1 LNTAHFTNLHLQT
14 FEIAHISFVTIRPQ
28 EKVMEIISRRRG
40 RPPGSIKV
48 PPDLRAGIWITVRLY
63 RIGKRIRTGKTS
75 SVSQACRELAAQGGI
90 ISVVGGNLHA
100 LAEANGQ
107 RKKRWQRFQ
116 LESNGSSLSPSTAGP
131 LFVSHTIS
139 NPGTLQ
145 ARYSEANKLASSDRR
160 VRLAWMNLGRQ
171 MLGRPIKK
179 LHWANPWRR
188 AGWRVESQSNI
199 IAN

>member
-1 LNTAHFTNLHLQT
+1 
-14 FEIAHISFVTIRPQ
+14 
-28 EKVMEIISRRRG
+28 MEIFPPRRG
-40 RPPGSIKV
+40 RKRGSIRV
-48 PPDLRAGIWITVRLY
+48 PPDLYARIWNTVRLH
-63 RIGKRIRTGKTS
+63 RIGQRIRTGKTPT
-75 SVSQACRELAAQGGI
+75 VGQACREIAAQGGI

-100 LAEANGQ
+100 LAQANGQ

-116 LESNGSSLSPSTAGP
+116 LESNGSSLSPNAAGP

-160 VRLAWMNLGRQ
+160 VQLAWMNLGRQ

-179 LHWANPWRR
+179 PRWARPWGQ
-188 AGWRVESQSNI
+188 AAWRIGSQGNI

>member
-1 LNTAHFTNLHLQT
+1 
-14 FEIAHISFVTIRPQ
+14 
-28 EKVMEIISRRRG
+28 MEMISRRRG
-40 RPPGSIKV
+40 RPQGSIKV
-48 PPDLRAGIWITVRLY
+48 PPDLRAGIWIAIRLH
-63 RIGKRIRTGKTS
+63 RIGERIRTGKTP

-90 ISVVGGNLHA
+90 ISVVGGNMHA
-100 LAEANGQ
+100 LAQANDQ

-116 LESNGSSLSPSTAGP
+116 LESNGPGLSPNAAGP

-145 ARYSEANKLASSDRR
+145 ARYSEANKMASSDRR
-160 VRLAWMNLGRQ
+160 VRLAWMSLVRQ

-179 LHWANPWRR
+179 PRWATPWGQ
-188 AGWRVESQSNI
+188 AAWRIGSQGNI

>member
-1 LNTAHFTNLHLQT
+1 
-14 FEIAHISFVTIRPQ
+14 
-28 EKVMEIISRRRG
+28 MEIISRRRG

-48 PPDLRAGIWITVRLY
+48 PPDLHAGIWNAVRLY
-63 RIGKRIRTGKTS
+63 RIGERIRTGKTP
-75 SVSQACRELAAQGGI
+75 SVRQACREIAAQGGI
-90 ISVVGGNLHA
+90 ISVVGGNSHA
-100 LAEANGQ
+100 LAQTNGQ

-116 LESNGSSLSPSTAGP
+116 LESNGSSLSPNAAGP
-131 LFVSHTIS
+131 LFVSHVIS

-160 VRLAWMNLGRQ
+160 VQLAWMNLGRQ

-179 LHWANPWRR
+179 PYWANPWRR
-188 AGWRVESQSNI
+188 AAWRVGSQGNI